1 MILKIILFILFLLLL
16 ILLTFFTLYILIP
29 SINKNNTKKEDPLVP
44 VSLSPVILPEENK
57 YTPSDKLLFYVHVI
71 KPVNWI
77 VLFLMKNIPASWL
90 KLFTTLH

>member
-1 MILKIILFILFLLLL
+1 MILF
-16 ILLTFFTLYILIP
+16 TFFTLYILIP
-29 SINKNNTKKEDPLVP
+29 SINKDNTKKEDPLVP
-44 VSLSPVILPEENK
+44 MSLSPVILPEEKK
-57 YTPSDKLLFYVHVI
+57 YTPSDKKAFVLCSCN